1 VRHGQRVFID
11 TSELFP
17 FTIMDL
23 LLNLSEDLLFTW
35 VWTDE
40 VIQEWERVI
49 VREGMRTPASAAAV
63 GSAVRHYFGQGRIDP
78 GVYRA
83 MVTDDLSPDPDDRV
97 HAAAVIHGHVDVLLT
112 RNLKDLR
119 TAPVLSAGVAVMTA
133 DEFLSGL
140 LESFPRAVMD
150 AFVRLAA
157 EKRSPRLTSREL
169 SKKLAVAGAPLFA
182 DRLVAYLPE

>member
-1 VRHGQRVFID
+1 
-11 TSELFP
+11 
-17 FTIMDL
+17 
-23 LLNLSEDLLFTW
+23 
-35 VWTDE
+35 
-40 VIQEWERVI
+40 
-49 VREGMRTPASAAAV
+49 
-63 GSAVRHYFGQGRIDP
+63 
-78 GVYRA
+78 
-83 MVTDDLSPDPDDRV
+83 
-97 HAAAVIHGHVDVLLT
+97 
-112 RNLKDLR
+112 
-119 TAPVLSAGVAVMTA
+119 MTA